1 MKLNKMPKDELE
13 SYSYIE
19 LAKMILKEEKKSLN
33 TPDIFKKICKLL
45 DLSSEEYENKI
56 SDFYTNLTTDKSF
69 VFLKDG
75 TWDLRDHHSTQ
86 ITLEETEDEDDE
98 DSLETEEEIEEE
110 MTDMAPEEYHD
121 MDDDS
126 EIDDTDLDEVDDLEE
141 DDLTIVDEDELN

>member
-75 TWDLRDHHSTQ
+75 TWDLRDHHSCAVN
-86 ITLEETEDEDDE
+86 LEETEDEE
-98 DSLETEEEIEEE
+98 DLTETEEEIARYAS
-110 MTDMAPEEYHD
+110 TSSSRPMA
-121 MDDDS
+121 
-126 EIDDTDLDEVDDLEE
+126 LKGA
-141 DDLTIVDEDELN
+141 